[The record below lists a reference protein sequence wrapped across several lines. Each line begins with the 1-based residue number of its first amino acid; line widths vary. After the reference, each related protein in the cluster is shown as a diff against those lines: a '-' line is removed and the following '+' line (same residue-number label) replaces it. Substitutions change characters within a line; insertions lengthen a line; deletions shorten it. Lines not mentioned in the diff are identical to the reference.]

1 MRLLRPNTQNH
12 AIALAFIALAISL
25 QLVFW
30 WKADWPAGGQDSWNH
45 YLYARFAP
53 AHPELFIDQW
63 GKPFFTL
70 IAVPFAYFG
79 IEGIYVMNI
88 LCIAAGAWLLFL
100 TARRL
105 NFKMPWLASLFFL
118 FQPVVFGNTISALT
132 EPLNALA
139 LCLALYWLTSLRYL
153 PAAILVSLFPFFRSE
168 GIILWAVVF
177 LFFVL
182 RSLWKPL
189 IWLFSGTLVLSL
201 AGAVYSGDLFWI
213 LTHNPY
219 FKAELDNRFQIGHGD
234 FLHYLHAQRQ
244 IWGIAV
250 TVLSALA
257 LAWLLAHVVYLVQ
270 RKTPEEK
277 SRFCFWLVA
286 PMFLAFF
293 TAHSWI
299 WYTGSF
305 GSHGLLRVFLLTAPL
320 TAILAQYGADKLLSI
335 DIKILKR
342 VFIIG
347 TFVFVLYGAYD
358 GSDTPYPW
366 QTKPSVAAFS
376 GEPQLHQALK
386 FIESKGLKDK
396 VLLHQL
402 PWLNAQLGLDPWAK
416 PEVAKTFYIW
426 SIDKRPGKDWMPD
439 SAVVLWDNFHAR
451 RDAPMPLADMRK
463 LSQYKELAYFP
474 AKDSIYDVRVF
485 IKAE

>member
-1 MRLLRPNTQNH
+1 MRLWRHPLQNNAVAVLLIAF
-12 AIALAFIALAISL
+12 AILL
-25 QLVFW
+25 QLIFW
-30 WKADWPAGGQDSWNH
+30 RQADWPAGGQDSWNH
-45 YLYARFAP
+45 FLYARFAP
-53 AHPELFIDQW
+53 SHPELFADQW

-70 IAVPFAYFG
+70 MAVPFAYFG
-79 IEGIYVMNI
+79 IVGVYVMNI
-88 LCIAAGAWLLFL
+88 LCMAAAAWLLYL

-105 NFKMPWLASLFFL
+105 NYKMPWLASLFFL
-118 FQPVVFGNTISALT
+118 FQPVVFGNIISALT
-132 EPLNALA
+132 EPLNACA
-139 LCLALYWLTSLRYL
+139 LCLALYWLASMKYV
-153 PAAILVSLFPFFRSE
+153 PAAVLVSLFPFFRSE

-177 LFFVL
+177 VFFIS
-182 RSLWKPL
+182 RSRWKPL
-189 IWLFSGTLVLSL
+189 LWMFSGTLILSL
-201 AGAVYSGDLFWI
+201 VGAAVSGDLFWI

-219 FKAELDNRFQIGHGD
+219 FKAEIENRFQIGHGD

-250 TVLSALA
+250 TVLSALS
-257 LAWLLAHVVYLVQ
+257 LTWLIAHVVYLIQ

-286 PMFLAFF
+286 PMFLTFF
-293 TAHSWI
+293 LAHSWI
-299 WYTGSF
+299 WYKGSF

-320 TAILAQYGADKLLSI
+320 STLLAQYATDKLLGI

-342 VFIIG
+342 ILIG
-347 TFVFVLYGAYD
+347 GLVVLMVYGAYD
-358 GSDTPYPW
+358 GNGTPYPW
-366 QTKPSVAAFS
+366 QSKPTVAAFP
-376 GEPQLHQALK
+376 GEPQLSQALK
-386 FIESKGLKDK
+386 FIEAADLKDK

-451 RDAPMPLADMRK
+451 RDAPMSLADMK
-463 LSQYKELAYFP
+463 NLSQYKELAYFP
-474 AKDSIYDVRVF
+474 AEDSIYDVRVF